1 MSGIPVHTSS
11 PINPNTA
18 AKATGT
24 TPKTTEPES
33 PSIPTQT
40 VAPTAFTDD
49 AATYPP
55 AQPGAA
61 PGPAPTGAVQPT
73 PTQRIPTQTMPST
86 YPPPPQPGAVPVA
99 TPVYDSTSHQPT
111 IPPPPKAGEVAP
123 LLPHQQQ
130 GSLTDPSRVGR
141 AQPPASV
148 TSTTNTAGAPVQ
160 DLSHPPGYQQN
171 SQASF
176 QDRSLDAFQPFQN
189 QSDNGTTNSR
199 PGEGLLGATS
209 ASTGDNEGKGFW
221 ETAGDL
227 AKTAGKKLS
236 EGHDEIWRRINS
248 DK

>member
-18 AKATGT
+18 AKPTGT

-33 PSIPTQT
+33 SPISMRSA
-40 VAPTAFTDD
+40 APTSTSGD

-61 PGPAPTGAVQPT
+61 PGPVPTGAVQPT
-73 PTQRIPTQTMPST
+73 PTQRIPTQATASN
-86 YPPPPQPGAVPVA
+86 YPPPPQPRAVPAA
-99 TPVYDSTSHQPT
+99 TPADDSMSRQPT

-130 GSLTDPSRVGR
+130 GSLSDPSRVAR
-141 AQPPASV
+141 AQPPAYI
-148 TSTTNTAGAPVQ
+148 TSTTNAAGVPAQ

-176 QDRSLDAFQPFQN
+176 QDRPVDAFQPLQN
-189 QSDNGTTNSR
+189 QSGAGTANSR
-199 PGEGLLGATS
+199 PREGLLGATS
-209 ASTGDNEGKGFW
+209 ASTGDDEGKGFW
-221 ETAGDL
+221 ESAGDL

-236 EGHDEIWRRINS
+236 EGHDEIWRRINNE
-248 DK
+248 K